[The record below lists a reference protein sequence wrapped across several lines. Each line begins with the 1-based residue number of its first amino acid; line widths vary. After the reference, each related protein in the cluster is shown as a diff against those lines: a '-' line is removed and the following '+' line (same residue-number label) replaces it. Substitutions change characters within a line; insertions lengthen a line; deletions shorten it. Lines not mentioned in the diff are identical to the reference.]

1 MTNAPRKTH
10 CPECTGSV
18 TRRQFI
24 NTVGSAGLAAGTA
37 AIFSSTD
44 QIPAAPS
51 PTSTAETLVKSLFD
65 TLTEAQKQTV
75 VLPWND
81 PLRGHISANWRVTEP
96 SIGSDFYTN
105 EQRELIRG
113 IFRNLTSGD
122 GYERFLKQMEEDAGG
137 FGNYSMAIFGQPGSG
152 KFQWEMTG
160 RHLTARAD
168 GDSVENTA
176 FGGPI
181 VYGHGTGDSMAGLPG
196 NLFYYQL
203 QRANDVFAALDGRQR
218 QEALLKKAPPETQVS
233 IQGPR
238 GSFPGIAIGELS
250 SDQRELVEETMK
262 TVLAPYRREDVEEV
276 MALLKSGGGFED
288 LHLSFYETDNLGHD
302 QEWEIWRLE
311 SPSLVWHFRGSP
323 HVHTYVNIAKKA

>member
-1 MTNAPRKTH
+1 MTK
-10 CPECTGSV
+10 
-18 TRRQFI
+18 
-24 NTVGSAGLAAGTA
+24 VGSAGLAAGA
-37 AIFSSTD
+37 AALFSSTN
-44 QIPAAPS
+44 QAPAAPS

-65 TLTEAQKQTV
+65 TLTEAQKRTV
-75 VLPWND
+75 VLPWSDSRRKN
-81 PLRGHISANWRVTEP
+81 ISANWRVTKP
-96 SIGSDFYTN
+96 GIGSNFYTN

-113 IFRNLTSGD
+113 IFRNLTSGA

-160 RHLTARAD
+160 WHLTLRAD
-168 GDSVENTA
+168 GDSVENAA

-203 QRANDVFAALDGRQR
+203 QRANDVFRALDGKQR
-218 QEALLKKAPPETQVS
+218 REALLTKAPPETQVS
-233 IQGPR
+233 IQGPKGR
-238 GSFPGIAIGELS
+238 FPGIAIGELS

-262 TVLAPYRREDVEEV
+262 IVLAPYRREDVEEV
-276 MALLKSGGGFED
+276 MALLKVGGGFED
-288 LHLSFYETDNLGHD
+288 LHLAFYETDNLGND

-311 SPSLVWHFRGSP
+311 SPSFVWHFRGSP